1 MTARHVKSLA
11 LTQRERQAG
20 RFLLVQD
27 STALAASRTK
37 VAWAALIVTIPH
49 CRPVTLVNSCSWFSQ
64 VARGGSSAALEQ
76 STSPSH
82 T

>member
-27 STALAASRTK
+27 STSLAASRTK
-37 VAWAALIVTIPH
+37 VALAALIITIHH
-49 CRPVTLVNSCSWFSQ
+49 CLVYW
-64 VARGGSSAALEQ
+64 L
-76 STSPSH
+76 PW
-82 T
+82 